1 MQEKKKRRN
10 AKSKY
15 SPAIVRAVLYDV
27 QTSSQTLAQIA
38 AKYGLPKGSGS
49 MISKWVKKY
58 SSDFSA
64 MKELQPT
71 AVNTDIMLS
80 AAKIEREKELQKQL
94 EEAKRRIICL
104 ETMID
109 IAEREIG
116 VDIRKKSGTKQSD
129 L

>member
-15 SPAIVRAVLYDV
+15 SPAIVRGVLYDV

-71 AVNTDIMLS
+71 AANTDIMFS
-80 AAKIEREKELQKQL
+80 AAKIEWEKELQKQL
-94 EEAKRRIICL
+94 EEARRKIICL

-116 VDIRKKSGTKQSD
+116 VDIRKKSGTKQ
-129 L
+129 

>member
-1 MQEKKKRRN
+1 MQEKRKRRN

-15 SPAIVRAVLYDV
+15 SPAVVRAVLYDV
-27 QTSSQTLAQIA
+27 RTSSQTLAQIA

-64 MKELQPT
+64 MEDLQP
-71 AVNTDIMLS
+71 AINS
-80 AAKIEREKELQKQL
+80 ADPALKSAKCNSEQELQKQL
-94 EEAKRRIICL
+94 EEARRKIICL

-116 VDIRKKSGTKQSD
+116 VDIRKKSGTKQ
-129 L
+129 

>member
-10 AKSKY
+10 AKPKY
-15 SPAIVRAVLYDV
+15 SPAVVRAVLYDV

-49 MISKWVKKY
+49 LISKWVKKY

-64 MKELQPT
+64 MEELQPST
-71 AVNTDIMLS
+71 TGTSAVPQP
-80 AAKIEREKELQKQL
+80 AKSSGEDTLQKQL
-94 EEAKRRIICL
+94 EEAGRKIICL

-116 VDIRKKSGTKQSD
+116 VDIRKKSGTKQ
-129 L
+129 

>member
-15 SPAIVRAVLYDV
+15 SPAVVRAVLYDV

-38 AKYGLPKGSGS
+38 AKNGLPKGSGS

-64 MKELQPT
+64 MEDLQP
-71 AVNTDIMLS
+71 AINSTDPTLKS
-80 AAKIEREKELQKQL
+80 AKSNCEQELQKQL
-94 EEAKRRIICL
+94 KEARRKIICL

-116 VDIRKKSGTKQSD
+116 VDIRKKSGTKQ
-129 L
+129 

>member
-71 AVNTDIMLS
+71 AANTDFMLS
-80 AAKIEREKELQKQL
+80 AAKIVREKELQKQL
-94 EEAKRRIICL
+94 EEARRKIICL

-116 VDIRKKSGTKQSD
+116 VDIRKKSGTKQ
-129 L
+129 

>member
-1 MQEKKKRRN
+1 MQEKRKRRN

-15 SPAIVRAVLYDV
+15 SPAVVRAVLYDV
-27 QTSSQTLAQIA
+27 RTSSQTLAQIA

-64 MKELQPT
+64 MEDLQP
-71 AVNTDIMLS
+71 AISNANHLS
-80 AAKIEREKELQKQL
+80 PAAKSSGENELQKKL
-94 EEAKRRIICL
+94 EEARRKIICL

-109 IAEREIG
+109 ITEREIG
-116 VDIRKKSGTKQSD
+116 VDIRKKSGTKQ
-129 L
+129 

>member
-27 QTSSQTLAQIA
+27 QTSSQTLSRIA

-64 MKELQPT
+64 MEDLQPGSGKT
-71 AVNTDIMLS
+71 NPVSGS
-80 AAKIEREKELQKQL
+80 AKSNSEKELQKQL
-94 EEAKRRIICL
+94 EAAQRKITCL

-116 VDIRKKSGTKQSD
+116 VDIRKKSGAKQSG

>member
-27 QTSSQTLAQIA
+27 QTSSQTLAQIGL
-38 AKYGLPKGSGS
+38 KYGLPKGCGS

-58 SSDFSA
+58 SSEFSA

-71 AVNTDIMLS
+71 AVNTDILLS

>member
-15 SPAIVRAVLYDV
+15 SPAIVRAVLFDV

-38 AKYGLPKGSGS
+38 TKYGLPKGSSS

-64 MKELQPT
+64 MKELQQT
-71 AVNTDIMLS
+71 AVNTDIMLPT
-80 AAKIEREKELQKQL
+80 AKIEREKELQKQL
-94 EEAKRRIICL
+94 EEARRKIICL

-116 VDIRKKSGTKQSD
+116 VDIRKKSGTKQ
-129 L
+129 

>member
-15 SPAIVRAVLYDV
+15 SPAVVRAVLYDV

-49 MISKWVKKY
+49 IISKWVKKY

-64 MKELQPT
+64 MEDLQPGNG
-71 AVNTDIMLS
+71 NTNQGSRS
-80 AAKIEREKELQKQL
+80 AKSSSENQLQKQL
-94 EEAKRRIICL
+94 EDARRKIICL
-104 ETMID
+104 
-109 IAEREIG
+109 
-116 VDIRKKSGTKQSD
+116 
-129 L
+129 

>member
-10 AKSKY
+10 AKLKY
-15 SPAIVRAVLYDV
+15 SPAVVRAVLYDV

-58 SSDFSA
+58 SSDFAA
-64 MKELQPT
+64 MEDLQPI
-71 AVNTDIMLS
+71 ANTTTQVLRS
-80 AAKIEREKELQKQL
+80 AEITNEKELQKQL
-94 EEAKRRIICL
+94 EAARRKIICL

-109 IAEREIG
+109 IAERKLE
-116 VDIRKKSGTKQSD
+116 
-129 L
+129 

>member
-15 SPAIVRAVLYDV
+15 SPAVVRAVLYDV

-58 SSDFSA
+58 SSDFSS
-64 MKELQPT
+64 MEELQPAT
-71 AVNTDIMLS
+71 SNLRHASLS
-80 AAKIEREKELQKQL
+80 AKNSGEKELQKQL
-94 EEAKRRIICL
+94 EEARRKIICL

-116 VDIRKKSGTKQSD
+116 LDIRKKSGTKQ
-129 L
+129 

>member
-71 AVNTDIMLS
+71 AANTDIMLS
-80 AAKIEREKELQKQL
+80 AAKIELEKELQKQL
-94 EEAKRRIICL
+94 EEARRKIICL

-116 VDIRKKSGTKQSD
+116 VDIRKKSGTKQ
-129 L
+129 

>member
-71 AVNTDIMLS
+71 AVNTDINLS
-80 AAKIEREKELQKQL
+80 AAKIEWEKELQKQL
-94 EEAKRRIICL
+94 EEARRKIICL

-116 VDIRKKSGTKQSD
+116 VDIRKKSGTKQ
-129 L
+129 

>member
-49 MISKWVKKY
+49 MISKWIKKY

-64 MKELQPT
+64 MKELQTT
-71 AVNTDIMLS
+71 AANTDFMLS

-94 EEAKRRIICL
+94 EEARRKIICL

-116 VDIRKKSGTKQSD
+116 VDIRKKSGTKQ
-129 L
+129 

>member
-27 QTSSQTLAQIA
+27 ETSSQTLAQIA

-49 MISKWVKKY
+49 LISKWVKKY
-58 SSDFSA
+58 SSSFTA
-64 MKELQPT
+64 MEDLQPET
-71 AVNTDIMLS
+71 SNADHLS
-80 AAKIEREKELQKQL
+80 TAAKSRGERELQKQL
-94 EEAKRRIICL
+94 EEAKRKIICL

-116 VDIRKKSGTKQSD
+116 VDIRKKSGTKQ
-129 L
+129 

>member
-58 SSDFSA
+58 SSNFSA

-71 AVNTDIMLS
+71 AVNTDIKLS

-94 EEAKRRIICL
+94 EEAKRKIICL
-104 ETMID
+104 QTMID

-116 VDIRKKSGTKQSD
+116 VDIRKKSGTKQ
-129 L
+129 

>member
-15 SPAIVRAVLYDV
+15 PPAVVRAVLYDV
-27 QTSSQTLAQIA
+27 QTSSQTLAQIGS
-38 AKYGLPKGSGS
+38 KYGLPKGSGS
-49 MISKWVKKY
+49 LISKWVTKY

-64 MKELQPT
+64 MEDLQPNT
-71 AVNTDIMLS
+71 RNTDATLRS
-80 AAKIEREKELQKQL
+80 ANTNSENELQKQL
-94 EEAKRRIICL
+94 EEARRRIVCL

-116 VDIRKKSGTKQSD
+116 VDIRKKSGTKQYI

>member
-71 AVNTDIMLS
+71 AVNTDIKLS
-80 AAKIEREKELQKQL
+80 TAKIEREKELQKQL
-94 EEAKRRIICL
+94 EEARRKIICL

-116 VDIRKKSGTKQSD
+116 VDIRKKSGTKQ
-129 L
+129 

>member
-58 SSDFSA
+58 SSDFSV

-71 AVNTDIMLS
+71 AVNTDIKLS
-80 AAKIEREKELQKQL
+80 TAKSGGEKELQKQL
-94 EEAKRRIICL
+94 EEARRKIICL

-116 VDIRKKSGTKQSD
+116 VDIRKKSGTKQ
-129 L
+129 

>member
-15 SPAIVRAVLYDV
+15 SPAVVRAVLYDV
-27 QTSSQTLAQIA
+27 RTSSQTLAQIA
-38 AKYGLPKGSGS
+38 AKNGLPKGSGS

-64 MKELQPT
+64 MEDLQPKT
-71 AVNTDIMLS
+71 SNTNFEAPS
-80 AAKIEREKELQKQL
+80 AKSNKENELQKQL
-94 EEAKRRIICL
+94 EEAKRKIICL

-116 VDIRKKSGTKQSD
+116 VDIRKKSGTKQ
-129 L
+129 

>member
-15 SPAIVRAVLYDV
+15 SPAIVRGVLYDV

>member
-27 QTSSQTLAQIA
+27 ETSSQTLAQIGS
-38 AKYGLPKGSGS
+38 KYGLPKGCGS

-58 SSDFSA
+58 SSDFAA
-64 MKELQPT
+64 MEALQIKT
-71 AVNTDIMLS
+71 SNANHLS
-80 AAKIEREKELQKQL
+80 LAAKSSSENELQKQL
-94 EEAKRRIICL
+94 EEARRKIICL

-116 VDIRKKSGTKQSD
+116 VDIRKKSGTKQ
-129 L
+129 

>member
-49 MISKWVKKY
+49 MISKWIKKY

-64 MKELQPT
+64 MKELQTT
-71 AVNTDIMLS
+71 AANTDFMLS
-80 AAKIEREKELQKQL
+80 AAKIVREKELQKQL
-94 EEAKRRIICL
+94 EEARRKIICL

-116 VDIRKKSGTKQSD
+116 VDIRKKSGTKQ
-129 L
+129 